1 MNCIPT
7 LTARTI
13 EIRNT
18 FSPVSAASALFTAM
32 HERKPMNYIATL
44 TARTIEICIIFS
56 LVSAVNALLTALH
69 ERKPMNY
76 IAIHRLS
83 FMQRCK

>member
-13 EIRNT
+13 KIRNT

-32 HERKPMNYIATL
+32 HERKPMSYIATL
-44 TARTIEICIIFS
+44 TARTIEICIIVS

-69 ERKPMNY
+69 ERQPMYCN
-76 IAIHRLS
+76 IIHRFS